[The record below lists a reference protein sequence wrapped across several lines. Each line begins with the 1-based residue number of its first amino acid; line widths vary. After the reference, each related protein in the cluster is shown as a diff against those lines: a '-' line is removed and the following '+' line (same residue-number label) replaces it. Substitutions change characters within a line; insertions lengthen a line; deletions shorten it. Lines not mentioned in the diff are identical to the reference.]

1 MRINS
6 KFEDG
11 NGEEIVMHQKGM
23 NFMVHDE
30 GKVEEMSAEY
40 LTSVYEAGV

>member
-1 MRINS
+1 
-6 KFEDG
+6 
-11 NGEEIVMHQKGM
+11 MHQKGM
-23 NFMVHDE
+23 NSMVHDA